1 MLSSVEKKPITVV
14 NKTPIIKDMSRKDTF
29 KELLIRWFTKTIIN
43 RVKIPIK
50 SFFKYIPP

>member
-1 MLSSVEKKPITVV
+1 MLSSVEKNPIIVV

-29 KELLIRWFTKTIIN
+29 KELLIRWLTKTIIN

>member
-1 MLSSVEKKPITVV
+1 MLSSVEKNPIIVV
-14 NKTPIIKDMSRKDTF
+14 NKTPIIKEMSRKDTC

-43 RVKIPIK
+43 RVRIPMK

>member
-1 MLSSVEKKPITVV
+1 MLSSVEKKPIIVV

-29 KELLIRWFTKTIIN
+29 KELLIRWLTKTIIN

>member
-1 MLSSVEKKPITVV
+1 MLSSVEKNPIIVV
-14 NKTPIIKDMSRKDTF
+14 NKTPIIKDMSRKDTC

-43 RVKIPIK
+43 RVRIPMK